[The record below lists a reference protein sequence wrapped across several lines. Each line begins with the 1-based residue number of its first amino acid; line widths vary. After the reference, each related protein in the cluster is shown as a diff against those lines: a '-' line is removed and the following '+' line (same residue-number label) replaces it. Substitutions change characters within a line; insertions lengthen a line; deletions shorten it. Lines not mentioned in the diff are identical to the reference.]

1 MAYDGVLKDIRKCI
15 ALQKPDRVPVFAIS
29 MDFDINYCGYNY
41 LDYGSNLD
49 KMVEISVK
57 INKEFDYDWVMLH
70 PDDYIEFET
79 LIETE
84 ATEKFPVRP
93 KKYVKPTLENIKKFK
108 IPDFKNDLRMPVH
121 LEALSKIKSTLGDTV
136 CLTSRLSTPF
146 DSAAFIFGITDTL
159 MLTIENKDLF
169 KRAMDFFLEMEAR
182 WAKEVIKAGADAI
195 WISACQESSKFI
207 SPKTFE
213 EFAADGAKEISNVIK
228 KEGGIAY
235 FHGAESS
242 KPHLKIAADLGF
254 DIINIGEG
262 IVIKEAKELI
272 GKKVCISGN
281 LSTIK
286 TLMNG
291 TLEDVERETKRIM
304 LDGMKDGGYIFNTEE
319 NTPIQVPEK
328 NLKKMIEIARK
339 YGIYNKQVNPF
350 Y

>member
-1 MAYDGVLKDIRKCI
+1 MAYEGVLKDIRKCI
-15 ALQKPDRVPVFAIS
+15 ALGKPERVPVFAIS
-29 MDFDINYCGYNY
+29 MDFDINHCGYNY

-49 KMVEISVK
+49 KMVEIAVK

-79 LIETE
+79 LIEAE
-84 ATEKFPVRP
+84 AATKFPARP
-93 KKYVKPTLENIKKFK
+93 KKYTKPTLENIKNLK
-108 IPDFKNDLRMPVH
+108 IPDFKNDLRMPIH
-121 LEALSKIKSTLGDTV
+121 LEALSKIKSVLGDTV
-136 CLTSRLSTPF
+136 CLTSRLASPF
-146 DSAAFIFGITDTL
+146 DAAAFIFGITDTL
-159 MLTIENKDLF
+159 MLTIENKDLLN
-169 KRAMDFFLEMEAR
+169 RAMDFFLEMEAI

-213 EFAADGAKEISNVIK
+213 EFAAQGAKDISAFIK
-228 KEGGIAY
+228 KEGGISY

-242 KPHLKIAADLGF
+242 KPHLEIAADLGF

-262 IVIKEAKELI
+262 IDIKEAKDII

-291 TLEDVERETKRIM
+291 TIEDVEKETKRIM
-304 LDGMKDGGYIFNTEE
+304 LDGMNGGGYIFNTEE
-319 NTPIQVPEK
+319 NTPVQVTER
-328 NLKKMIEIARK
+328 NIKKMIETARK
-339 YGIYNKQVNPF
+339 YGIYD
-350 Y
+350 